1 VPLTDDDRKLLSS
14 ARDRKHIVL
23 LNKAD
28 LAETVGR
35 DPELT
40 DRLVYIISAKTGMGI
55 EAFKPA
61 LLAQLISGGFEVGES
76 LMVTNA
82 RHRDALRRASASLGQ
97 ALESVREGMAGELIS
112 IDVRA
117 AADALGEITGA
128 ITTDEILGRI
138 FSEFCVGK

>member
-1 VPLTDDDRKLLSS
+1 V
-14 ARDRKHIVL
+14 
-23 LNKAD
+23 
-28 LAETVGR
+28 ER
-35 DPELT
+35 DPALT
-40 DRLVYIISAKTGMGI
+40 DRLVYIISAKTGMGV
-55 EAFKPA
+55 EVVKSV
-61 LLAQLISGGFEVGES
+61 LLAQLVSGGVEAAES

-82 RHRDALRRASASLGQ
+82 RHRDALRRASASLDQ
-97 ALESVREGMAGELIS
+97 ALESVRGGMAGELIS

>member
-1 VPLTDDDRKLLSS
+1 M
-14 ARDRKHIVL
+14 
-23 LNKAD
+23 
-28 LAETVGR
+28 
-35 DPELT
+35 
-40 DRLVYIISAKTGMGI
+40 SAKTGMGI
-55 EAFKPA
+55 EAVKSA
-61 LLAQLISGGFEVGES
+61 LLAQLVSGGFETGES

-82 RHRDALRRASASLGQ
+82 RHRDALRRASTSLDQ
-97 ALESVREGMAGELIS
+97 ALESVRGGMAGELIS